1 MDQDRVRIPAQYTI
15 VPDTG
20 LVGKLL
26 RLWLVG
32 TCPCPS
38 VRVRLLAEP
47 TRLPDYPLP
56 SPLSVSPFL
65 APGDSRQGP
74 SPDTQPIV
82 LSRRRMHTPLD
93 RLEERLSTRCPPGPV
108 TDQSA
113 ELLQGTL
120 EMLVLKALSLEP
132 MHGWGIGHRIEQW
145 SGDVFRVSQG
155 SLYPALQ
162 RMIRKGWI
170 NSEWRTTDNNRRGRY
185 YLLTRAGRR
194 QLETETTGWERAVA
208 AITGILAQPQPE
220 RI

>member
-1 MDQDRVRIPAQYTI
+1 
-15 VPDTG
+15 
-20 LVGKLL
+20 
-26 RLWLVG
+26 
-32 TCPCPS
+32 
-38 VRVRLLAEP
+38 
-47 TRLPDYPLP
+47 
-56 SPLSVSPFL
+56 
-65 APGDSRQGP
+65 
-74 SPDTQPIV
+74 
-82 LSRRRMHTPLD
+82 
-93 RLEERLSTRCPPGPV
+93 
-108 TDQSA
+108 
-113 ELLQGTL
+113 
-120 EMLVLKALSLEP
+120 MLVLKALSLEP